1 MNLFDFSLSGLSGGE
16 VQFNDPPPKAVL
28 LVNVASRCGLT
39 PQYKHLESLW
49 RGNQARGLLVVGLP
63 CNQFGSQ
70 EPGNAEQIASFCSM
84 EYGVS
89 FPMTSKIEV
98 NGPGRH
104 PLYEWLA
111 GPTSAHAGNISWNF
125 EKFLI
130 GRDGQVIA
138 RFAPTAKPDAPE
150 VIAAIEKALG

>member
-111 GPTSAHAGNISWNF
+111 GSAAAFPGDIQWNF
-125 EKFLI
+125 EKFLCDGKGAVVARYGPQTRPDDPQILGAI
-130 GRDGQVIA
+130 G
-138 RFAPTAKPDAPE
+138 
-150 VIAAIEKALG
+150 ALLG